1 MIDIKKYCE
10 CFDNYSYNNEL
21 FAKGT
26 LHLIM
31 GRLLVRHKKFLNFGM
46 RTIDPRTSLTFLK
59 PTASGGSSA
68 FDFVKQICDSLG
80 INVRAV
86 DEMTDAALIGTDE
99 ITIDEDTGAEIHTPK
114 GGLFGNPEI
123 DVIYI
128 DEGSVLFL
136 KNPPA
141 HSSKARN
148 YIQKVL
154 NPMGSETSKLV
165 KEMARVSIQRDP
177 DQSMYVVSFY
187 PETIDSTVIKTGFMQ
202 RSLTICKRMNLEDRK
217 VNMFRDIDL
226 QGTKTDRT
234 AMNELIESFRK
245 TEVFIKNTPTYT
257 FGEGTKELQKS
268 YVDDALNTLIK
279 TSTFL
284 QEEGASFI
292 QLYVG
297 RHIPVLSW
305 HSAIM
310 NERSVI
316 ETDDIKYAYMGVLR
330 PAFLDVIAWIEEKS
344 EVKKAGQIEKSQHN
358 VIKDLYSKLLT
369 ENKCVIDNKYVSRAD
384 LINELQDEMTI
395 SSRTAERMIK
405 DLHEKG
411 KMVRVTE
418 GRSVY
423 YQVL

>member
-31 GRLLVRHKKFLNFGM
+31 GRLLVRHKKFLSFGM

-316 ETDDIKYAYMGVLR
+316 ETDDIKYAYMDVLR

-344 EVKKAGQIEKSQHN
+344 EVKKAGQVEKSQHN

>member
-1 MIDIKKYCE
+1 MINIEEYCK
-10 CFDNYSYNNEL
+10 CFDNYSYNNGL

-26 LHLIM
+26 FHLIM

-68 FDFVKQICDSLG
+68 FDYVKQICDALG

-99 ITIDEDTGAEIHTPK
+99 ITKDEDGVDIHTPK

-123 DVIYI
+123 DIIYI
-128 DEGSVLFL
+128 DEASVLFQ
-136 KNPPA
+136 KNPPQ

-154 NPMGSETSKLV
+154 NPMGSSTSKLV

-177 DQSMYVVSFY
+177 DQSMYIVSFY
-187 PETIDSTVIKTGFMQ
+187 PESIDSTVIRTGFMQ
-202 RSLTICKRMNLEDRK
+202 RSLTICKRMSLEDRK
-217 VNMFRDIDL
+217 VNMFKDIDL
-226 QGTKTDRT
+226 QGTKTDRH
-234 AMNELIESFRK
+234 AMMDIITSFKK
-245 TEVFIKNTPTYT
+245 TEEFIKSTPAYT

-268 YVDDALNTLIK
+268 YVEDALNTLIK

-297 RHIPVLSW
+297 RHFPVLSW
-305 HSAIM
+305 HHAIA
-310 NERSVI
+310 RGSSVI
-316 ETDDIKYAYMGVLR
+316 ETEDIKYAYMDVLR
-330 PAFLDVIAWIEEKS
+330 PAFLDVVSWIEEKS
-344 EVKKAGQIEKSQHN
+344 EVKKAGQVEKGQHN
-358 VIKDLYSKLLT
+358 TIKDIYQRLLSS
-369 ENKCVIDNKYVSRAD
+369 NKCVIHGEYISRSD
-384 LINELQDEMTI
+384 IVEELQDALSI
-395 SSRTAERMIK
+395 SERSAERYIK
-405 DLHEKG
+405 ELYEKG
-411 KMVRVTE
+411 KIIKVTE
-418 GRSVY
+418 GRSTFYKVI
-423 YQVL
+423 